1 MQPSHVV
8 LLGDSIFDNGAY
20 TGGGPDVA
28 AQLRGELSARWTT
41 TLLASDGDVAAGV
54 IRQLRKLPAT
64 ASHLVISAGGNDA
77 LGHSGVLSAG
87 AVTVADA
94 VEKLASAQDSFTVSY
109 LEMVTAV
116 TATGLPAAVCTI
128 YDTPASEPNQRIIRT
143 ALAVFN
149 DVITRAA
156 FTSGF
161 SVIDLRLVCDD
172 DGDYAN
178 PIEPSVQGGAKIARA
193 VAAYLE
199 PARAARLAAVVAGA
213 QAPEHPGFL
222 D

>member
-94 VEKLASAQDSFTVSY
+94 VEKLASAQDSFTVGY

-156 FTSGF
+156 FTSGL
-161 SVIDLRLVCDD
+161 SVVDLRLVCDD

-199 PARAARLAAVVAGA
+199 PARAARRAAVVAGA
-213 QAPEHPGFL
+213 QVAAPGRQ
-222 D
+222 

>member
-20 TGGGPDVA
+20 IGGGPDVA
-28 AQLRGELSARWTT
+28 AQLRGELSEGWSATM
-41 TLLASDGDVAAGV
+41 LAVDGDVAAGV
-54 IRQLRKLPAT
+54 VRQLRRLPAT

-77 LGHSGVLSAG
+77 LGYSGLLSEG

-94 VEKLASAQDSFTVSY
+94 LAKLAAAQDSFAAGY
-109 LEMVTAV
+109 TAMAEAV
-116 TATGLPAAVCTI
+116 AALGLPTAVCTI

-161 SVIDLRLVCDD
+161 SVVDLRLVCDD

-193 VAAYLE
+193 VAAHLE
-199 PARAARLAAVVAGA
+199 PARSARRAAVVAGA
-213 QAPEHPGFL
+213 QAEVPAPGRW
-222 D
+222 

>member
-20 TGGGPDVA
+20 TSGGPDVA
-28 AQLRGELSARWTT
+28 AQLRGELSADWTT
-41 TLLASDGDVAAGV
+41 TLLAVDGDVAAGV
-54 IRQLRKLPAT
+54 VRQLRRLPVT

-77 LGHSGVLSAG
+77 LGQSGLLSEG
-87 AVTVADA
+87 ADTVADA
-94 VEKLASAQDSFTVSY
+94 LAKLASAQDSFAADYAAMTEAAAA
-109 LEMVTAV
+109 L
-116 TATGLPAAVCTI
+116 GLPTAVCTI

-156 FTSGF
+156 FASGF
-161 SVIDLRLVCDD
+161 SVVDLRLVCDD
-172 DGDYAN
+172 DADYAN
-178 PIEPSVQGGAKIARA
+178 PIEPSVRGGAKIARA

-199 PARAARLAAVVAGA
+199 PARAAFRAAVVAGA
-213 QAPEHPGFL
+213 QAKVPARTPQ
-222 D
+222 